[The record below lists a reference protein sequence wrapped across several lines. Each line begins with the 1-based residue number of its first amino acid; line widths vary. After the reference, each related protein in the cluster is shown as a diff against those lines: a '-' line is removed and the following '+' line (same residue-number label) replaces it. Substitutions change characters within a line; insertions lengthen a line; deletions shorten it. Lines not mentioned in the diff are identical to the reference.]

1 MGVGGGE
8 QFEGGGGGGEFKK
21 NKKAV
26 RGVLINKEVEKRKK
40 IANIIKINIT

>member
-8 QFEGGGGGGEFKK
+8 QFEAGGRKFNK
-21 NKKAV
+21 NEEAV